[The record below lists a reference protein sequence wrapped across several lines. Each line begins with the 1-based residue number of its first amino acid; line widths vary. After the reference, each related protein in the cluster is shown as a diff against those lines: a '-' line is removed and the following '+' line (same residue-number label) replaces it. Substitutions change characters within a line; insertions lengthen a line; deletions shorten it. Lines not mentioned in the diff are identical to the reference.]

1 MAKNKDLTVKWNLN
15 PTVAAAANAAA
26 ANAAN
31 NNPIAVNPTGVTQ
44 GRYGTY
50 SVGTIPVYNSK
61 YDNAAVKALKQ
72 YAGMRK
78 YTSPVQKPL
87 NQYTNLVAN
96 PGEFDDKWASYIDK
110 YAGLLDKEYDPNSD
124 PNYLAYKNQYLAGGQ
139 KAMQDTLAQ
148 AAALTGGYGSSYG
161 QSAAQQ
167 TYGEYTA
174 ALANKIPELAQAAQ
188 DMYLGKLNAYSGL
201 RSQDWGMYNDDR
213 NYNQNALSS
222 LIGLNNM
229 YYDQFNG
236 TRNAQ
241 YNIVEA
247 LSNLANRDY
256 ERGKAEYG
264 MWQNAVDA
272 LTPKSSGGGGGR
284 SSGGSGG
291 RKSSS
296 KNDYDLVTELQYA
309 NKHGAT
315 VGQMLDY
322 AKEELANGAEVVI
335 PGTKTALP
343 QGAGAEYVRS
353 QLQNLLNQ
361 KKSYK

>member
-15 PTVAAAANAAA
+15 PTVAAVANAAA
-26 ANAAN
+26 ANTVN
-31 NNPIAVNPTGVTQ
+31 NNPIAVNPTGVTK

-50 SVGTIPVYNSK
+50 SVGTIPVLNSK
-61 YDNAAVKALKQ
+61 YDNATVKALKQ
-72 YAGMRK
+72 YAGMRN

-87 NQYTNLVAN
+87 NQYTKLVAN
-96 PGEFDDKWASYIDK
+96 PGEFNDKWASYIDK
-110 YAGLLDKEYDPNSD
+110 YAGLLDKDYDPNSD
-124 PNYLAYKNQYLAGGQ
+124 PSYLAYKNQYLAGGQ

-264 MWQNAVDA
+264 MWQSAVDA
-272 LTPKSSGGGGGR
+272 LTPKSSGKGGR
-284 SSGGSGG
+284 SGGGDQTVDYG
-291 RKSSS
+291 NGIHNQTGLTKDN
-296 KNDYDLVTELQYA
+296 KNLDWIRVPGLSRISADELRNYVKNGYVGYWTDDNGKDHYLLTDKGKKHF
-309 NKHGAT
+309 NK
-315 VGQMLDY
+315 
-322 AKEELANGAEVVI
+322 
-335 PGTKTALP
+335 
-343 QGAGAEYVRS
+343 
-353 QLQNLLNQ
+353 
-361 KKSYK
+361 